1 MDEEIPDI
9 DGSRPPRL
17 CQQLAGQDAAVG
29 QFMKNLADGRV
40 HHAWILTGAKGIGK
54 ASFAY
59 QAAGFLLHHK
69 NPVAAANDANTLDIP
84 ADSESRQLIMN
95 NAHPDLMVI
104 TRPYDE
110 KKNKFKTA
118 ISIDDIRKIRH
129 FFQRTAGMGGWRVC
143 IVDCAD
149 EMTISAANALLKS
162 LEEPPTNALFF
173 IIAHHPGKLLPTIL
187 SRCTQLPLKPVETET
202 VNRLLVAEK
211 PELDSN
217 AAAAISY
224 LGNGSI
230 GRALEIADQDG
241 LDVYREMIDLLA
253 QAPALDIAALH
264 QFANRVANRKN
275 EAQFENFF
283 IFLTEWLHRMV
294 RDSAAGQA
302 TPVLFEGEGQA
313 MTGLLANSRLE
324 DWVEVWEKVTALCSS
339 AKALNLD
346 RKQTVIECF
355 SLIERASKA
364 S

>member
-1 MDEEIPDI
+1 MDEEFPDI
-9 DGSRPPRL
+9 DGDRPPRF
-17 CQQLAGQDAAVG
+17 CQALAGQDAAVR
-29 QFMKNLADGRV
+29 QFIKSLSEGRL
-40 HHAWILTGAKGIGK
+40 HHAWMLTGAKGIGK

-59 QAAGFLLHHK
+59 QAAGYLLHHK
-69 NPVAAANDANTLDIP
+69 DPVGAAATTSTFDIP
-84 ADSESRQLIMN
+84 EDSETRQLILN
-95 NAHPDLMVI
+95 NAHPDLKVI
-104 TRPYDE
+104 TRPYDMG
-110 KKNKFKTA
+110 KNKFKTA
-118 ISIDDIRKIRH
+118 IAVDDIRNIRQ
-129 FFQRTAGMGGWRVC
+129 FFQLTAGMGGWRIC

-149 EMTISAANALLKS
+149 EMTVNAANALLKS
-162 LEEPPTNALFF
+162 LEEPPPNTLFF
-173 IIAHHPGKLLPTIL
+173 IISHQPGKLLPTIL
-187 SRCTQLPLKPVETET
+187 SRCTQLPLKPLETDT

-211 PELDSN
+211 PDLDSN

-224 LGNGSI
+224 LSNGSI
-230 GRALEIADQDG
+230 GRALAIADQDG

-253 QAPALDIAALH
+253 QAPVLDVAALH

-283 IFLTEWLHRMV
+283 TFLTEWLHRMV

-324 DWVEVWEKVTALCSS
+324 DWVEVWEKVTALFTS

-346 RKQTVIECF
+346 RKQTVLECF
-355 SLIERASKA
+355 SLIERASKV